1 MGSVFIAG
9 FGFNNI
15 LLLLLLPNRI
25 LRSLDKMINDKEME
39 EILDEMKKGKM
50 ILTPSTMLTLLG

>member
-39 EILDEMKKGKM
+39 KI
-50 ILTPSTMLTLLG
+50 